1 MGICKNKSERVEWI
15 DCAKGIGIILVIMG
29 HSICPDTLLYWL
41 YTFHMPLFFF
51 LSGLTFNFDKYFEFK
66 SFVISKIKS
75 LLIPYALLSLIYF
88 VWKNFKVSI

>member
-51 LSGLTFNFDKYFEFK
+51 LSGLTFNFDKYYEFK
-66 SFVISKIKS
+66 SFAINKIKS

-88 VWKNFKVSI
+88 VWN